1 MRTLC
6 LLLAS
11 TATLLA
17 QQPGFNYDEAK
28 VPSYT
33 LPDPLVAKDGTKITT
48 PEQWREKRRPE
59 IVEQFESHV
68 YGSVPPNAPKA
79 TAELIEGATPAL
91 GGKAVRKQI
100 RVAFGPGAD
109 APAMEILLYLPADAK
124 GPVPVFLGHN
134 FYGNHSIHADPGI
147 RLSKS
152 WMRDSAD
159 FGVVDHR
166 ATEKSRGVRASR
178 WPVEMILSRG
188 YGLAAIYYGDIDP
201 DFDDGFS
208 NGVHGLTGKPGPTEW
223 GSVATWAWGLSR
235 ALDYLI
241 EDPNVDGEKVIVM
254 GHSRL
259 GKTSLWAGAMDERF
273 AMVISNDSGAGGA
286 ALSRR
291 AYGET
296 VERIN
301 TSFPHWFSDTF
312 NQYNS
317 NESALPVDQH
327 ELIALIAPR
336 PVYVASAEEDLWAD
350 PKGEFLSAVHAGPV
364 YELLG
369 EQGLGTSAR
378 PPTESPIH
386 HQIGHHIRRGGHD
399 VTDYDWTQW
408 MNFADKH
415 LRSPLAS
422 QLDRILG
429 LCGVGSPMISPDGKT
444 IAYTH
449 IGEIRLV
456 QTDGTN
462 DRTMAKGSQPAWSPD
477 GRSIAYISSEV
488 HGRQVWVAT
497 ATGES
502 QNRLTATDEYI
513 DRFEWAPDSQSIA
526 FLARP
531 RPWADLTFLA
541 HTQTKGEPTVID
553 ENNLPRNRLW
563 LVSLKDDSVKPLTPP
578 DISVG
583 GYEQWFPDTFSFS
596 PDSKFIAFGK
606 RPHAKAGG
614 HLDSEIAIVSTADGS
629 LQTATDRPGMD
640 GYPQYS
646 PDGKRI
652 AFLTTERRNWVTRSH
667 IYLLDPATKQVEKV
681 TPGIDRKIREYHWS
695 HDGQKIYFILDD
707 GVTKPVYELDV
718 ASRSATPL
726 ASDGKVYGS
735 LSVARNAPGLA
746 FLRQSPTEPNELY
759 FADPSSFEPKKLT
772 SLAEAQVR
780 EWKEIPTE
788 VVRWKS
794 FDGMEI
800 EGIVHKPVGWVSGK
814 RYPLLVIPHGG
825 PHAVQSN
832 GFVSGEARLFAER
845 GWAVFQPNFRGSGGY
860 GEAFLRANINNWGV
874 GDYQDLMTGVDALIE
889 RGLADP
895 EKLAIAGASYGGY
908 MTSWTITQTDRF
920 KAAVDG
926 AAITD
931 TSSFLRSLD
940 VPDRFIDYLGA
951 DPRNYAR
958 HSPIEYADRIV
969 TPTLVWHG
977 DSDIRVPTDQG
988 RQLYVMLQK
997 YGVPSQFVLYHGE
1010 SHGVRKPAHV
1020 RDLLERKVDWLERW
1034 TLGK

>member
-1 MRTLC
+1 VRILI
-6 LLLAS
+6 LLL
-11 TATLLA
+11 TAATAALA
-17 QQPGFNYDEAK
+17 QPSVANYDEAK

-33 LPDPLVAKDGTKITT
+33 LPDPLVAADGTRITT
-48 PEQWREKRRPE
+48 AEQWRQKRRPE
-59 IVEQFESHV
+59 IVEQFESLV

-91 GGKAVRKQI
+91 AGKAVRKQI

-109 APAMEILLYLPADAK
+109 APAMEILLYLPADAQ

-152 WMRDSAD
+152 WMRDNAD
-159 FGVVDHR
+159 YGVVEHR
-166 ATEKSRGVRASR
+166 ATEKARGVRSSR
-178 WPVEMILSRG
+178 WPVEMILARG
-188 YGLAAIYYGDIDP
+188 YGLATVYYGDIDP
-201 DFDDGFS
+201 DFDDGFA
-208 NGVHGLTGKPGPTEW
+208 NGVHALTGKPGPTEW
-223 GSVATWAWGLSR
+223 GSIATWAWALSR
-235 ALDYLI
+235 ALDYL
-241 EDPNVDGEKVIVM
+241 ETDPNVDGEKVIVM

-273 AMVISNDSGAGGA
+273 AMVVSNDSGAGGA

-291 AYGET
+291 AFGET

-301 TSFPHWFSDTF
+301 ISFPHWFSDTF

-317 NESALPVDQH
+317 NESALPIDQH

-336 PVYVASAEEDLWAD
+336 PVYVASAEEDQWAD
-350 PKGEFLSAVHAGPV
+350 PKGEFLSAAHAGPV
-364 YELLG
+364 YELFG
-369 EQGLGTSAR
+369 KQGLGTSAR

-386 HQIGHHIRRGGHD
+386 HTIGHHIRRGGHD

-408 MNFADKH
+408 MDFADKH
-415 LRSPLAS
+415 LRDPLS
-422 QLDRILG
+422 VQLDRILG
-429 LCGVGSPMISPDGKT
+429 LRGVGAPAISPDGKA

-449 IGEIRLV
+449 AGEIRLMKV
-456 QTDGTN
+456 DGSN
-462 DRTMAKGSQPAWSPD
+462 DRALAKGSAPAWSPD
-477 GRSIAYISSEV
+477 GQTIAYLSSVV
-488 HGRQVWVAT
+488 HGRQVWTVPLA
-497 ATGES
+497 GGDP
-502 QNRLTATDEYI
+502 QRLTSSDEYI

-531 RPWADLTFLA
+531 RPWSDLTFLA
-541 HTQTKGEPTVID
+541 HHQAEGEPTIVD
-553 ENNLPRNRLW
+553 SNNLPRNRLW
-563 LVSLKDDSVKPLTPP
+563 LVAVADGKVKPLTPP

-596 PDSKFIAFGK
+596 PDSQRIAFGK
-606 RPHAKAGG
+606 RPHAKAGS
-614 HLDSEIAIVSTADGS
+614 HLDSEIAIVSVEDGS
-629 LQTATDRPGMD
+629 IQTATDRPGMD

-652 AFLTTERRNWVTRSH
+652 AFLTTERRNWVTASH
-667 IYLLDPATKQVEKV
+667 IYLLDPATGKTEKI
-681 TPGIDRKIREYHWS
+681 TPGIDRKIREYFWS
-695 HDGQKIYFILDD
+695 HDGRKIYFILDD
-707 GVTKPVYELDV
+707 GVTKPIYELDV
-718 ASRSATPL
+718 ATRSAKPL
-726 ASDGKVYGS
+726 LVDGKVYSG
-735 LSVARNAPGLA
+735 LSVAKQGPGLA
-746 FLRQSPTEPNELY
+746 FLRQSPNEPNEIY
-759 FADPSSFEPKKLT
+759 SADPTSFSPRKLT
-772 SLAEAQVR
+772 GVVEAQVR
-780 EWKEIPTE
+780 DWQEVLTE

-794 FDGMEI
+794 YDGREI

-825 PHAVQSN
+825 PHAVNSN
-832 GFVSGEARLFAER
+832 GFVSGEVRLFAER
-845 GWAVFQPNFRGSGGY
+845 GWAVFRPNFRGSGGY
-860 GEAFLRANINNWGV
+860 GEAFLRANLNNWGI
-874 GDYQDLMTGVDALIE
+874 GDYEDVMTGVDFLIE
-889 RGLADP
+889 EGLVDP

-931 TSSFLRSLD
+931 TSSFLRTLD
-940 VPDRFIDYLGA
+940 VPDRFVDYLGA

-997 YGVPSQFVLYHGE
+997 YGVPSQFVLYRGE

-1034 TLGK
+1034 TLK